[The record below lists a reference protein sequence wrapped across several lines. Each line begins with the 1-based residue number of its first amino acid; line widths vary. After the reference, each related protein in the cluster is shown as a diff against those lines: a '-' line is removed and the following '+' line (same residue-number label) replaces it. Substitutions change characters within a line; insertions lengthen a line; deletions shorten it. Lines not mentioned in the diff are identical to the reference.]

1 LPSYPSIRKPRIPV
15 IVPLRTE
22 ASQLRPNRNHPRR
35 LRNRVAS
42 LLFLFALLLP
52 TTLALARAG
61 GGEGFSD
68 GGGGG
73 GGGGHGAGGLIYL
86 IYMLIRLIIFY
97 PVIGIPVLI
106 LIILFVFY
114 ANKQGTTA
122 YQSSVLRRGG
132 AVIENERK
140 SSIIEQLRQHD
151 PTFDESAFCN
161 RVQTAFTKIQSAWC
175 AQKLSDVQ
183 LFLSDGVAERFALQ
197 FAEQR
202 DQGYRDQMDGLG
214 IDDVR
219 IADLNCTGLFDEISV
234 RIAAHAADYRVSLA
248 TGKWVRG
255 YPTSQPFVEV
265 WSFLRRRGALTDLTK
280 PGLIEGNCPNCG
292 AAVTMNQTTQCPY
305 CHALLKSGQY
315 DWVLAE
321 ITQESQWERA
331 SDQAVPNLPD
341 LLQSDDG
348 FAVQALED
356 RASVIFWRKASADRI
371 GKIDPLRKVAMDPL
385 CEKYTPMLKPPRRFI
400 ADCAVGGV
408 HMISF
413 LPAGASDPMDRIL
426 VQIRWSGTLTSVD
439 ASGQATRQNP
449 LVQTSLLVLA
459 RKPGSRTDADKSITS
474 AHCPN
479 CGAPESQSI
488 ENKCAACGTV
498 LNDGSRNWVLA
509 DWLSL
514 ADPAAQALL
523 SAHRATAGSTP
534 APSHMTG
541 LLAWA
546 VKMSIA
552 DGQIDPRQRTLLEQ
566 FAAHSSVPPDELNH
580 LIQAAIRGD
589 LTIPEPATPE
599 EARDWLTAITRMA
612 LTDGTLDKREM
623 QLLNLLGS
631 KANLGA
637 YDVELLLKRVHA
649 EQYAAARSNVRF

>member
-1 LPSYPSIRKPRIPV
+1 LPK
-15 IVPLRTE
+15 
-22 ASQLRPNRNHPRR
+22 NREHRR
-35 LRNRVAS
+35 LRDCIAS
-42 LLFLFALLLP
+42 PIFLLAILTPAA
-52 TTLALARAG
+52 LALARAG

-68 GGGGG
+68 GGGSGG
-73 GGGGHGAGGLIYL
+73 GGGSARGIGGLIYL
-86 IYMLIRLIIFY
+86 IYMLIRLVIFY

-106 LIILFVFY
+106 LIIAFFIY

-140 SSIIEQLRQHD
+140 SAVIEQLRRHD
-151 PTFDESAFCN
+151 PTFDEAAFCN

-175 AQKLSDVQ
+175 AQNLADVQ

-202 DQGYRDQMDGLG
+202 DEGYRDRMDNLA

-219 IADLNCTGLFDEISV
+219 IADLTCAGLFDEISV
-234 RIAAHAADYRVSLA
+234 RIAARAADYRVSLT
-248 TGKWVRG
+248 TGKWIRG
-255 YPTSQPFVEV
+255 YPTSMPFVEV

-280 PGLIEGNCPNCG
+280 PGLMEGNCPNCG
-292 AAVTMNQTTQCPY
+292 ASVTMNQTTQCPY

-331 SDQAVPNLPD
+331 SDQPIPGLPE

-348 FAVQALED
+348 FAVQGIED

-371 GKIDPLRKVAMDPL
+371 GKIDPLRKVAVEEL
-385 CEKYTPMLKPPRRFI
+385 CEKYAPKLKPPRRYI

-413 LPAGASDPMDRIL
+413 LPAGASEPMDRIL
-426 VQIRWSGTLTSVD
+426 VQIRWSGILLTID
-439 ASGQATRQNP
+439 EAGHAERGNA

-459 RKPGSRTDADKSITS
+459 RKPGARTDADKSITS

-498 LNDGSRNWVLA
+498 LNDGSRNWVLT

-523 SAHRATAGSTP
+523 GNRAAEARLP
-534 APSHMTG
+534 VPSHMTG

-552 DGQIDPRQRTLLEQ
+552 DGRIDPRERTLLEQ
-566 FAAHSSVPPDELNH
+566 FAAHGSVSAEELNH
-580 LIQAAIRGD
+580 LIEAGVRGD
-589 LTIPEPATPE
+589 LTIPEPANPE
-599 EARDWLTAITRMA
+599 EARDWLTAIARMA

-623 QLLNLLGS
+623 QLLNLLGG

-637 YDVELLLKRVHA
+637 YDVELLVKRVHT
-649 EQYAAARSNVRF
+649 EQYAAARSNVRI